1 MKYLIKLFIYIF
13 VFFIFFI
20 KLAFTYEI
28 IISGN
33 DRLSLVD
40 IQSLTNIDLSDENLD
55 INEINILV
63 SDIYKSDLIE
73 NISYSIDQK
82 LVNLKIT
89 ETKIVEK
96 IFING
101 NLRFSDDEIINLLS
115 LKDNYLFSKK
125 NLSNDITLIT
135 NLYKTIGYKNI
146 GIISTTE
153 KYNEDRINLII
164 NIEEGTVSNIV
175 DIRFSGNTFFSDNYL
190 KSKIQTKPKGFLN
203 IFSSGSNM
211 SSELTDFDISIISN
225 LYKEYGFN
233 KTQITYELIEQ
244 FKNSYV
250 LKFYIKENQ
259 RISFSDIQFNI
270 LSERLSIILNE
281 EHSLLVKKL
290 EKNGNFYDSQLID
303 SHILKINSILSSNSY
318 FDHAFKYEI
327 LNNNEN
333 YVLSINEFTLEPIYV
348 NQIFIDGNK
357 ITKDKTIRSKL
368 NFEPGDFYN
377 PEKLMDSKKRLEE
390 LKYIN
395 SISISETQN
404 NDLKDIYLSID
415 ENLKTGNILFAGYIS
430 GDTGLG
436 FSFNIKD
443 FTYP

>member
-1 MKYLIKLFIYIF
+1 MKYLIKIFFYIF

-73 NISYSIDQK
+73 NISYSIDQN

-89 ETKIVEK
+89 ETKILEK

-146 GIISTTE
+146 SIISTTE

-190 KSKIQTKPKGFLN
+190 LKVKSN
-203 IFSSGSNM
+203 
-211 SSELTDFDISIISN
+211 
-225 LYKEYGFN
+225 
-233 KTQITYELIEQ
+233 
-244 FKNSYV
+244 
-250 LKFYIKENQ
+250 
-259 RISFSDIQFNI
+259 
-270 LSERLSIILNE
+270 
-281 EHSLLVKKL
+281 
-290 EKNGNFYDSQLID
+290 
-303 SHILKINSILSSNSY
+303 
-318 FDHAFKYEI
+318 
-327 LNNNEN
+327 
-333 YVLSINEFTLEPIYV
+333 
-348 NQIFIDGNK
+348 
-357 ITKDKTIRSKL
+357 
-368 NFEPGDFYN
+368 
-377 PEKLMDSKKRLEE
+377 
-390 LKYIN
+390 
-395 SISISETQN
+395 
-404 NDLKDIYLSID
+404 
-415 ENLKTGNILFAGYIS
+415 
-430 GDTGLG
+430 
-436 FSFNIKD
+436 
-443 FTYP
+443 

>member
-73 NISYSIDQK
+73 NISYSIDQN

-146 GIISTTE
+146 SIISTTE

-190 KSKIQTKPKGFLN
+190 K
-203 IFSSGSNM
+203 
-211 SSELTDFDISIISN
+211 
-225 LYKEYGFN
+225 
-233 KTQITYELIEQ
+233 
-244 FKNSYV
+244 
-250 LKFYIKENQ
+250 IK
-259 RISFSDIQFNI
+259 
-270 LSERLSIILNE
+270 
-281 EHSLLVKKL
+281 
-290 EKNGNFYDSQLID
+290 
-303 SHILKINSILSSNSY
+303 
-318 FDHAFKYEI
+318 
-327 LNNNEN
+327 
-333 YVLSINEFTLEPIYV
+333 
-348 NQIFIDGNK
+348 
-357 ITKDKTIRSKL
+357 SKL
-368 NFEPGDFYN
+368 N
-377 PEKLMDSKKRLEE
+377 
-390 LKYIN
+390 
-395 SISISETQN
+395 
-404 NDLKDIYLSID
+404 LKDFLI
-415 ENLKTGNILFAGYIS
+415 
-430 GDTGLG
+430 
-436 FSFNIKD
+436 FSHQD
-443 FTYP
+443 QT